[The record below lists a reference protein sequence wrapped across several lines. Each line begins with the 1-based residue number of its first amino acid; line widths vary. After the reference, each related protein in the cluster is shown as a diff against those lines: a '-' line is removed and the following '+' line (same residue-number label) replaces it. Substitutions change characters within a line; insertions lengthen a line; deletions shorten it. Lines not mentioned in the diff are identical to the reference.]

1 MLKLNGQDFTIGS
14 AKFLD
19 EGEDFREATP
29 KVFVRIEFPELESW
43 SRTFAQLDT
52 GAAWSLLKRDLAEAL
67 GVIDGMGELVRM
79 RTATGLLQGRLER
92 VPLVLIADEG
102 TSLTLQATFFVSRH
116 WHGGTFLGYSGLIDR
131 LRIGLDCPRNLFYF
145 GEES

>member
-79 RTATGLLQGRLER
+79 RTAT
-92 VPLVLIADEG
+92 
-102 TSLTLQATFFVSRH
+102 
-116 WHGGTFLGYSGLIDR
+116 DR
-131 LRIGLDCPRNLFYF
+131 LGLPQEPFLLRRRELTSPDPVKTWLLDLQDRICAAI
-145 GEES
+145 EEEDGSGRF

>member
-1 MLKLNGQDFTIGS
+1 MLKLNGQDFTTGS

-19 EGEDFREATP
+19 EGGDLLESTP

-52 GAAWSLLKRDLAEAL
+52 GAAWSVLRRDVAEAL
-67 GVIDGMGELVRM
+67 GVIDGAGELVRM
-79 RTATGLLQGRLER
+79 RTAAGTLQGRLER
-92 VPLVLIADEG
+92 VPLTLIADEG
-102 TSLTLQATFFVSRH
+102 ISLTLQATFFVSRQ
-116 WHGGTFLGYSGLIDR
+116 WHGGTFLGYTGLLDK
-131 LRIGLDCPRNLFYF
+131 LRIALDSPANQFYF